1 MLNATFCPIFKHCA
15 LRKSFSLHR
24 LWNYRFANWIRRQQ
38 ISIRLSSHSKLQS
51 DWHIFRDSS
60 RRKKGLVLIIKC
72 IMYLIMY
79 SSGYSSLLHNINV
92 VSLMLGP
99 PPIYPESW
107 ARPLA
112 HGLDFG
118 TSLGHFIC
126 PGITLHRLHHSRGL
140 IGKCYPST
148 IKVNEKVHLLKKV
161 PRLCKDA
168 CTKLCTRPFVHM
180 IRNIHTTMMWL

>member
-1 MLNATFCPIFKHCA
+1 MKLSICKLNPSSADFYKIEQPLQIA
-15 LRKSFSLHR
+15 VR
-24 LWNYRFANWIRRQQ
+24 LTHFFETVAQERI
-38 ISIRLSSHSKLQS
+38 
-51 DWHIFRDSS
+51 
-60 RRKKGLVLIIKC
+60 GLIIKC

-140 IGKCYPST
+140 IGKCYYPST